1 VKVWVGSHVQ
11 RAFRAKAE
19 ASPRIGQLDR
29 RESEVEERA
38 IELVETV
45 LARRD
50 VAKREVAANENGS
63 VSEPGK
69 DTPRLVERL
78 WIDVEAEKPA
88 GRSGPLEESLGV
100 ASRSD
105 RAVEEAAI
113 FAGTKLGENFGQ
125 ENRLMKPP
133 IARPRGP

>member
-1 VKVWVGSHVQ
+1 V
-11 RAFRAKAE
+11 F
-19 ASPRIGQLDR
+19 
-29 RESEVEERA
+29 
-38 IELVETV
+38 
-45 LARRD
+45 ARCD
-50 VAKREVAANENGS
+50 IAKREVAANENGS

-69 DTPRLVERL
+69 DTPRLIERPR
-78 WIDVEAEKPA
+78 IDVEAKKPA

-105 RAVEEAAI
+105 RAVEEAAT